1 MCGKF
6 TQMMSWQGV
15 HDLSDLI
22 GQPAGGAEDYTT
34 PMRFADVIRLDAS
47 GKRETARMR
56 WGFAELRSKTPLDKP
71 GHMHARG
78 ETIDELPTFRA
89 AFERA
94 RGIVLTKTFNI
105 GEDLPNGRMRHRPPV
120 ARGDLGALDQP
131 RDRVADV
138 RHGDG
143 AGEHAPLVRDRQDA
157 VRASTGAMGEVAG
170 RGTSEPCRDEG
181 HAHTVRWRLEFC
193 PATVFRKQPEQDA
206 QGGRADALLMEPARL
221 PRRSQR
227 R

>member
-56 WGFAELRSKTPLDKP
+56 WGFAELRSKTPLDRP
-71 GHMHARG
+71 GHMHTRA
-78 ETIDELPTFRA
+78 ETIDELPTFRG

-105 GEDLPNGRMRHRPPV
+105 GEDLPNGRTRQWTV
-120 ARGDLGALDQP
+120 TP
-131 RDRVADV
+131 RDGRPV
-138 RHGDG
+138 
-143 AGEHAPLVRDRQDA
+143 PLGVIWERWINRETELLTFVMVTVPANTLLSSVTDRMPF
-157 VRASTGAMGEVAG
+157 VLR
-170 RGTSEPCRDEG
+170 
-181 HAHTVRWRLEFC
+181 
-193 PATVFRKQPEQDA
+193 PEQWAKWLGEELASLTELKAMLIRFDGEWTFEPQPLSGSRSSKA
-206 QGGRADALLMEPARL
+206 PRADEPTL
-221 PRRSQR
+221 F
-227 R
+227 